1 MKFSGK
7 ISLKIILKVRKNQG
21 FSLSLEDMLFE
32 KPPGEDLKLTPP
44 PVSRFRVK
52 VPLIKSFIKA
62 NNIDISFLSETFLAS
77 TIPLDDARLHIKG
90 YSMIR
95 ADHPII
101 KKRGGV
107 FIKST
112 VNSLINGH
120 AD

>member
-1 MKFSGK
+1 M
-7 ISLKIILKVRKNQG
+7 
-21 FSLSLEDMLFE
+21 
-32 KPPGEDLKLTPP
+32 TP

-62 NNIDISFLSETFLAS
+62 NNIDISFLLTLTSETFLAS

-95 ADHPII
+95 ADHPSN
-101 KKRGGV
+101 KKRGGG

-120 AD
+120 AN

>member
-1 MKFSGK
+1 M
-7 ISLKIILKVRKNQG
+7 
-21 FSLSLEDMLFE
+21 
-32 KPPGEDLKLTPP
+32 TP

-95 ADHPII
+95 ADHPSN
-101 KKRGGV
+101 KKRGGG

-120 AD
+120 AN